1 MPLFRASESDLA
13 DIADLV
19 NSAYRGERAR
29 QGWTHEADYLDGQR
43 TDLSTLQNDLRAQP
57 AAGLYAFRDE
67 PNSEPLGSVWLEPAA
82 DGKWYLGMLTV
93 RPDLQDRKLG
103 RSVLAEAERLAQS
116 FGARAIRMTVVDI
129 RHALIGWYQRRGYEL
144 TGETLPFPYD
154 DDRFGIPLRD
164 DLKFVV
170 MEKQL

>member
-1 MPLFRASESDLA
+1 MPLFRASESDLGE
-13 DIADLV
+13 IADLV

-57 AAGLYAFRDE
+57 GAALYAFRDAAG
-67 PNSEPLGSVWLEPAA
+67 SELLGSVWLEPTA

-93 RPDLQDRKLG
+93 RPDLQDRQLG
-103 RSVLAEAERLAQS
+103 RSILAEAESIAQS
-116 FGARAIRMTVVDI
+116 FGASAIRMTVVDI
-129 RHALIGWYQRRGYEL
+129 RDTLIAWYRRRGYAL
-144 TGETLPFPYD
+144 TGETLPFPYNNEL
-154 DDRFGIPLRD
+154 FGVPRRD

-170 MEKQL
+170 MEKRL